1 MSDNVKEDIEFVK
14 RLARISEKAI
24 SKIGLK
30 NVEKLGDDYFVIYLR
45 NEEKFSGSFKCVLK
59 DLQDYTLKSSFEM
72 YHRTRKSFNIQSE
85 PSNITHYAVFR
96 LHIIKSTLLELTL
109 RGIITFWYMLGPLNS
124 KRKDTINFI
133 SIIQLICDQLLLL
146 FEVQSLKMLSHGY
159 FRVITA
165 AGCKMKETPETI
177 EKVLLESSYIVAFQ
191 LYNGIKPRMRIIGEP
206 GLLNQQL
213 FMFFMKKHSNFEHL
227 IRDSIAKRIYP
238 GHNSEVGSVSPSPS
252 GSGSC
257 KLNENED

>member
-1 MSDNVKEDIEFVK
+1 
-14 RLARISEKAI
+14 
-24 SKIGLK
+24 
-30 NVEKLGDDYFVIYLR
+30 
-45 NEEKFSGSFKCVLK
+45 
-59 DLQDYTLKSSFEM
+59 
-72 YHRTRKSFNIQSE
+72 
-85 PSNITHYAVFR
+85 
-96 LHIIKSTLLELTL
+96 
-109 RGIITFWYMLGPLNS
+109 
-124 KRKDTINFI
+124 
-133 SIIQLICDQLLLL
+133 
-146 FEVQSLKMLSHGY
+146 MLSHGY

-213 FMFFMKKHSNFEHL
+213 FMFFMKKHSNFEDL

-238 GHNSEVGSVSPSPS
+238 GHNSEVGSVSPPP
-252 GSGSC
+252 SGSC

>member
-14 RLARISEKAI
+14 RLTRISEKAI

-96 LHIIKSTLLELTL
+96 LHIIKNTLLELTL
-109 RGIITFWYMLGPLNS
+109 RGIITF
-124 KRKDTINFI
+124 
-133 SIIQLICDQLLLL
+133 
-146 FEVQSLKMLSHGY
+146 
-159 FRVITA
+159 
-165 AGCKMKETPETI
+165 
-177 EKVLLESSYIVAFQ
+177 
-191 LYNGIKPRMRIIGEP
+191 
-206 GLLNQQL
+206 
-213 FMFFMKKHSNFEHL
+213 
-227 IRDSIAKRIYP
+227 
-238 GHNSEVGSVSPSPS
+238 
-252 GSGSC
+252 
-257 KLNENED
+257 